1 MAELGRVEA
10 TQLVQRTVVV
20 KEIKRLLPSCSD
32 RVRTY
37 IDMNPNPRK
46 GLWEMERSTLDWFSE
61 YMYFSDQDIDRFT
74 LSSGA
79 VVHFGGGT
87 TRDRGAQ

>member
-46 GLWEMERSTLDWFSE
+46 GLWEMERSAIDWLSM
-61 YMYFSDQDIDRFT
+61 YMYFSEI
-74 LSSGA
+74 
-79 VVHFGGGT
+79 
-87 TRDRGAQ
+87 